1 MKKLT
6 TLFGAFLIA
15 SVVLTSCGGGEP
27 TACDCADLSLEAIG
41 EAMEVMDDPTKA
53 EEITKKW
60 EKKLKPCTDLSET
73 NADFQAEIEECLKT
87 KMSDMF

>member
-1 MKKLT
+1 MNKLA
-6 TLFGAFLIA
+6 TLFGAFLIT
-15 SVVLTSCGGGEP
+15 SVVLTSCGGGP
-27 TACDCADLSLEAIG
+27 TACDCADLSLELIEELKG
-41 EAMEVMDDPTKA
+41 ISIEEAEVI